1 MIADEINKDN
11 RLNQEKMEVIM
22 DEKVI
27 QIRATMFKH
36 RIKSY
41 QVSKELNIPDCT
53 LSRMLNGH
61 IKMTNKVYGQIMDY
75 LKRFECNKC
84 EVATR

>member
-1 MIADEINKDN
+1 
-11 RLNQEKMEVIM
+11 M

-36 RIKSY
+36 RVKSY
-41 QVSKELNIPDCT
+41 QVSKGLGIPDCT

-61 IKMTNKVYGQIMDY
+61 IQMTDKVYQKIMDY
-75 LKRFECNKC
+75 LEQFEKC
-84 EVATR
+84 EVAAR